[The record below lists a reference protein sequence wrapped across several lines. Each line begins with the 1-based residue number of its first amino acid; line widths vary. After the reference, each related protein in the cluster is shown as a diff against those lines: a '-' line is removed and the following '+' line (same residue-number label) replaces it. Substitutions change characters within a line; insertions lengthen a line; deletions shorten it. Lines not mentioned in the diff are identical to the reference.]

1 MITISAV
8 ILTKNEEMNIVRC
21 INSLQWCNEVVVL
34 DSQSNDQTVAL
45 AKSLGA
51 RVFIHTQLPPF
62 RISEQRN
69 WALEN
74 CDLQG
79 EWIFFVDADEVV
91 PQRLSDEIQQIC
103 SQKDNRY
110 NAFELTPRYFFWGKW
125 LKRTQGYPNW
135 HARLLKRGEVS
146 FTGGVWEHFAPGAKI
161 GKINIPYDH
170 FSNSKGLSD
179 WLERHNRYSSWDA
192 ERILEFLETKK
203 FEDLGTS
210 RKLKL
215 RSLSYRFW
223 LFRPFARFFQM
234 YVLRLGFLEGWN
246 SLVLCFMYFVYELMV
261 VIKVIE
267 LKRKQTG
274 LGL

>member
-1 MITISAV
+1 MATISAI
-8 ILTKNEEMNIVRC
+8 ILTKNEEMNLVRC
-21 INSLQWCNEVVVL
+21 INSLQWCSEVVVV
-34 DSQSNDQTVAL
+34 DSQSNDQTVPL
-45 AKSLGA
+45 AKSLNA

-79 EWIFFVDADEVV
+79 EWVFFVDADEVI
-91 PQRLSDEIQQIC
+91 PQKLAVEIERIC
-103 SQKDNRY
+103 SQNDNAY
-110 NAFELTPRYFFWGKW
+110 NAFELTPRYIFWGKW

-161 GKINIPYDH
+161 GKIHVPYDH
-170 FSNSKGLSD
+170 FSNSKGLND

-223 LFRPFARFFQM
+223 LFRPIARFFQM

-246 SLVLCFMYFVYELMV
+246 SLVLCLMYFVYELMV
-261 VIKVIE
+261 VVKVIE

-274 LGL
+274 LSL